1 MHEKPVMGVYMGG
14 DAVARGRLMLDA
26 SHVPAY
32 HYPERA
38 VRAMAALHAYASFL
52 RDTAT

>member
-1 MHEKPVMGVYMGG
+1 MGVYMGG

-38 VRAMAALHAYASFL
+38 VRAMAALESYHRFL
-52 RDTAT
+52 HESAGGH